1 MPPSLAYSPSKDTVV
16 DSIGVLAIAV
26 SAHDQSLID
35 SIAVLAQG
43 APNSFQSVYP
53 QDTTALVFWTV
64 ALGSLHHQS
73 FTFQVV
79 AGDILGHDTTTRSVK
94 VTPR

>member
-1 MPPSLAYSPSKDTVV
+1 MPPTLSYSPSKDTIV
-16 DSIGVLAIAV
+16 DSIGVLLIAV

-35 SIAVLAQG
+35 SIAIRAQG
-43 APNSFQSVYP
+43 APNAFQTVFP
-53 QDTTALVFWTV
+53 HDTTAQVAWPV
-64 ALGSLHHQS
+64 ALGQLHHKA

-79 AGDILGHDTTTRSVK
+79 ASDINGRDTVTASVK